1 MVAYVS
7 MSVVVASVPF
17 SHVIGLISFPEV
29 VAFSVRVFEV
39 LPFLLECLSVA
50 FSV

>member
-7 MSVVVASVPF
+7 MSEVVASVSF

-29 VAFSVRVFEV
+29 VAFPVGVFEV
-39 LPFLLECLSVA
+39 LPFLLEC
-50 FSV
+50 